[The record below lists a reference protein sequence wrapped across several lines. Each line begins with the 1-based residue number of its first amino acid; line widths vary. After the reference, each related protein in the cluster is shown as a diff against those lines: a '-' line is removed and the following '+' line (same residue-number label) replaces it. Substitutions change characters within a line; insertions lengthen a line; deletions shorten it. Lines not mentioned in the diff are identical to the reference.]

1 MFALDMK
8 NLFYHESKEAEMF
21 RYEQC
26 KTCRHYNL
34 KEAMCT
40 RYNMISRPE
49 QTCKS
54 HKGEEK

>member
-8 NLFYHESKEAEMF
+8 NMVYHESKEPGMF
-21 RYEQC
+21 RSEQC

-34 KEAMCT
+34 KGAVCT

-54 HKGEEK
+54 HKREEK